1 LILFIKLK
9 QNNFNIQ
16 YYYSK
21 SIQQVIMEQQT
32 SKTTMDEFSEIQS
45 YTIQN
50 CKDEI
55 TKLLSGYNE
64 GVLLWIIQHFFHSLH
79 MKRLISAHINPVNI
93 LYTRNI
99 QKQTPPGSYS
109 KIVMMLS
116 YQKDINEESYIEVAL
131 YLFNSAYELL
141 RSLEY

>member
-1 LILFIKLK
+1 
-9 QNNFNIQ
+9 
-16 YYYSK
+16 
-21 SIQQVIMEQQT
+21 
-32 SKTTMDEFSEIQS
+32 MDELSQIQS

-64 GVLLWIIQHFFHSLH
+64 GVLLWIVQHFFHSLH
-79 MKRLISAHINPVNI
+79 MKRIIPLHINPVNI

-109 KIVMMLS
+109 QIVMMLS
-116 YQKDINEESYIEVAL
+116 YQQEKSEESYIEVAL

-141 RSLEY
+141 RSSEY